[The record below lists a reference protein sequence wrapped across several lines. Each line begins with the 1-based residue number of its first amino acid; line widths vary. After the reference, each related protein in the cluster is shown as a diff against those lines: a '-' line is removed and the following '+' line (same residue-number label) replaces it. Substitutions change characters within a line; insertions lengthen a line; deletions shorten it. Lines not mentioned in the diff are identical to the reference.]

1 MYYTDDRKSA
11 IEEIQKFLLVI
22 YENGNRDIKR
32 VSVDGIYGEE
42 TKDAVR
48 KYQQLLGM
56 EESGVVDKKTF
67 DSLYMEYKE
76 ITDDLLLE
84 EILIGE
90 GLFPLTLGM
99 QGDDVLLLNLY
110 LIELSKNYKDLERV
124 DKSTYFSGRTERSV
138 RGLQRI
144 FNEKETGEVDKK
156 LFNRI
161 LLELKSLKLREEYR

>member
-42 TKDAVR
+42 TKRAVR

-90 GLFPLTLGM
+90 GLFPLNLGM

>member
-22 YENGNRDIKR
+22 YESGKRDIDR
-32 VSVDGIYGEE
+32 ISVDGIYGEE
-42 TKDAVR
+42 TKRAVR
-48 KYQQLLGM
+48 QYQSLYGI
-56 EESGVVDKKTF
+56 EANGVVNKETF
-67 DSLYMEYKE
+67 DALYSEYKE
-76 ITDDLLLE
+76 ITDEIFLE

-110 LIELSKNYKDLERV
+110 LIELSNVYKDLERV
-124 DKSTYFSGRTERSV
+124 DKSTYFSARTERTV

-144 FNEKETGEVDKK
+144 FNEEETGEVDKK

-161 LLELKSLKLREEYR
+161 ILELKAEQMREEYR